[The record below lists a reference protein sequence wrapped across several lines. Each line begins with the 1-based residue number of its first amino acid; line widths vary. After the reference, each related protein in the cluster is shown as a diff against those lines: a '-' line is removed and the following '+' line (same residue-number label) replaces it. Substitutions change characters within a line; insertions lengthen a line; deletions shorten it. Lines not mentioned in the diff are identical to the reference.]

1 MGNAHHDLV
10 AELTVAT
17 PPWAPPHQSW
27 KIEVV
32 TERVG
37 DMWVCQ
43 QIRVTVHPKTARPI
57 ILTLAG
63 SFASISEALEA
74 GEEHARRWI
83 DGLEGNTVVR

>member
-1 MGNAHHDLV
+1 MGTAHHDLV
-10 AELTVAT
+10 AELTVA
-17 PPWAPPHQSW
+17 APPGAPQHQGW

-37 DMWVCQ
+37 DVWVCQ

-57 ILTLAG
+57 LLTLAG
-63 SFASISEALEA
+63 SFASISQALEA

-83 DGLEGNTVVR
+83 DEFEGNTAVR